1 MLCVNEVLI
10 RDRISCESSL
20 PYQKGI
26 YFVYMSLNNVG
37 EMVVDESTGPI
48 FIILLKEDI
57 VLFCLRSF
65 NWQIFKYFAD

>member
-1 MLCVNEVLI
+1 
-10 RDRISCESSL
+10 
-20 PYQKGI
+20 
-26 YFVYMSLNNVG
+26 MSLNNVG